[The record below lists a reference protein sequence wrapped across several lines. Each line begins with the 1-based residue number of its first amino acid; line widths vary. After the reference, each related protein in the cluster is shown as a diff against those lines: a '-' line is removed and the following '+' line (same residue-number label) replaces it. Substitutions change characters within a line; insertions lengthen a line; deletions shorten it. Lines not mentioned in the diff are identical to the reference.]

1 MLDRG
6 LSDDRSVRKSIAR
19 PRENQDLMRPNFDHA
34 GGTRRNSLL
43 SALKV
48 ATALGL
54 AIGLA
59 SCGSLLGSDEPDTS
73 ASLGSVTTADRSS
86 RGLTGVGRAS
96 AEDNAAGAIGGFV
109 VADEPQAA
117 LIARD
122 VLEKGG
128 TVVDAAVSLYF
139 TLAVTQPQAAS
150 LGGGGI
156 CLVHDRSERTTESI
170 EFLPRR
176 ASAGG
181 PVAIPGNVRG
191 FALMHAR
198 YGQTAWSS
206 LLAPAERLAAT
217 GTPVSRAMARSIQRN
232 VVTIRGDQAL
242 ARSLLAPSG
251 LPLKELDEATQIEL
265 ASTMGLVRSRGVSA
279 LYAGDAARVFATAI
293 GEAGGNVSADDLRNY
308 RPLVNDAGRLS
319 AGTVTLRIP
328 SANVGAGVFAENLWA
343 GLQDIAPSDG
353 IGAARAADAVA
364 LQLGAQGKLP
374 DDLGSTGFAVSGANG
389 DAVACAVTSN
399 GVFGTGRTAGG
410 TGVVMARS
418 PDEPTSGLA
427 PAFLAPVIAIAPDK
441 ATVTYVGASGGGPA
455 AVAGVQQ
462 VARQLL
468 TSSGTGLVDAIRT
481 ATPGPAPLVNAMSC
495 PLGPVGLAAC
505 EIGVDPDGAGLGAE
519 AVGG

>member
-1 MLDRG
+1 VAS
-6 LSDDRSVRKSIAR
+6 LSEKTIMR
-19 PRENQDLMRPNFDHA
+19 PRENQDLMRPNFDRV
-34 GGTRRNSLL
+34 GGTRRNSTL
-43 SALKV
+43 SVLKV
-48 ATALGL
+48 ATLLGL
-54 AIGLA
+54 ALGLA
-59 SCGSLLGSDEPDTS
+59 SCGSLFGSDAPDTS

-86 RGLTGVGRAS
+86 KGLTGVGRAS
-96 AEDNAAGAIGGFV
+96 AEDNTAGAIGGFV

-156 CLVHDRSERTTESI
+156 CLVHDRSERKTESI

-198 YGQTAWSS
+198 YGQASWSS

-217 GTPVSRAMARSIQRN
+217 GTPVSRAMARSIQRHAAI
-232 VVTIRGDQAL
+232 IRGDQAL
-242 ARSLLAPSG
+242 ARGLLAPTG

-265 ASTMGLVRSRGVSA
+265 ASTLGLVRSRGVSA
-279 LYAGDAARVFATAI
+279 LYAGDAANKFANAI
-293 GEAGGNVSADDLRNY
+293 QETGGNVSADDLRNY
-308 RPLVNDAGRLS
+308 RPVISAAGSVS
-319 AGTVTLRIP
+319 AGTVTLRLP
-328 SANVGAGVFAENLWA
+328 SANVGAGAFAETLWA
-343 GLQDIAPSDG
+343 HLQNIAPTDG
-353 IGAARAADAVA
+353 AGAAQAADRVA
-364 LQLGAQGKLP
+364 LELGAQGKLA

-399 GVFGTGRTAGG
+399 GTFGTGRTAGG
-410 TGVVMARS
+410 MGVVLARS
-418 PDEPTSGLA
+418 PDEPASGLA
-427 PAFLAPVIAIAPDK
+427 PAFLAPAIAIAPDQT
-441 ATVTYVGASGGGPA
+441 TVTYVGASGGGPA

-462 VARQLL
+462 VLRQLL
-468 TSSGTGLVDAIRT
+468 TSSGTDVGGAISS
-481 ATPGPAPLVNAMSC
+481 ATPGAAPLVNVISC
-495 PLGPVGLAAC
+495 PLGPAGLSAC
-505 EIGVDPDGAGLGAE
+505 EVGVDPDGAGLGAE
-519 AVGG
+519 AIGG